1 MMSILDDLKGID
13 LKSIDLNNPQT
24 RTLLLTVLISLIAAA
39 LYIYFVFIPQF
50 VRVFALS
57 GDIGKMRLEL
67 KSAQAL
73 VANMDKLKNDLKE
86 NSEKVEL
93 SEKKLPAEQEI
104 PTLLEDLS
112 SMAKDSKIR
121 ILSIVP
127 VMSYLT
133 GDRSG
138 NKSQIY
144 REIPILITAKSGY
157 HQLGRFLNSLENAGR
172 FMKVVD
178 IGIKADKA
186 SPKEHDVELIV
197 CTYILLSQ
205 K

>member
-1 MMSILDDLKGID
+1 MKILDDLKNID
-13 LKSIDLNNPQT
+13 LKSIDLKRPETQV
-24 RTLLLTVLISLIAAA
+24 LLLTVLISLIVAI
-39 LYIYFVFIPQF
+39 LYIYLVFIPQF

-57 GDIGKMRLEL
+57 GNIEKMRLEL
-67 KSAQAL
+67 KSARYT
-73 VANMDKLKNDLKE
+73 VADTDKLKNILKE
-86 NSEKVEL
+86 NSEKIES

-112 SMAKDSKIR
+112 NMARDSRIK

-127 VMSYLT
+127 AMSYFD
-133 GDRSG
+133 GDKSG

-144 REIPILITAKSGY
+144 REIPILITARSGY
-157 HQLGRFLNSLENAGR
+157 HQLGHFLNGLENADR

-186 SPKEHDVELIV
+186 SPKEHDVELMV
-197 CTYILLSQ
+197 CTYILLPQ